1 MKTRRLL
8 LICGVAVMVL
18 ITLFLWR
25 NSPTNTAVAQTPSP
39 LRSEQALID
48 DLVLA
53 NRMLASQEL
62 GFLDAY
68 GHVSVRSRN
77 NPNHFF
83 ISRYVSPGIV
93 TAGDIIEND
102 LDSKPVA
109 GERSD
114 QYQERFLH
122 GEVYRAR
129 PDVRAIVH
137 SHTPE
142 LVAFSVNSVPL
153 RSGDNV
159 VPIFDIR
166 NVNSGRSGILS
177 TPPLARAFAQSLGRS
192 DAILLLGH
200 GAVVVGPSIYNAVS
214 SASGLRTAA
223 RIQQQLISMGGTW
236 DSNPRRV
243 TAPADTASRGTTPP
257 PAAQPVVPSGTG
269 GGTGGDRAWE
279 YWKQLVMPDL
289 AGPNR
294 IPRAGTTARQA
305 TSPDQAAIDDLVL
318 ANRMLAS
325 KDLGILDAFGHVS
338 VRNPRNPNHYFISRY
353 ISAGVVKAADIIEND
368 LDSKPVAGPRS
379 DEYQEV
385 YIHGEIYK
393 ARPDVMA
400 VLHAHTPEILAFA
413 ESSVAL
419 RPVVNGGTFIGDGLP
434 LHDIRKFDLRETL
447 IRTPALGRSVG
458 MMLGNKPGVLLKGHG
473 IALTDA
479 SLRAL
484 VVRAYNLRMNAR
496 IQQQAIALGGKVTY
510 LEDPQDATAPPPA
523 PPDAAYNRGWEYW
536 KQIVS
541 TN

>member
-1 MKTRRLL
+1 MKIRTFLT
-8 LICGVAVMVL
+8 ICGASAIAL
-18 ITLFLWR
+18 
-25 NSPTNTAVAQTPSP
+25 AAQTPAPSR
-39 LRSEQALID
+39 LEQGLID

-62 GFLDAY
+62 GFVDAY

-77 NPNHFF
+77 NPGHFL

-102 LDSKPVA
+102 LDSNPIGGV
-109 GERSD
+109 RSD

-122 GEVYRAR
+122 GEIYKAR
-129 PDVRAIVH
+129 PDVMAIVH

-142 LVAFSVNSVPL
+142 LVAFSVSSVPL
-153 RSGDNV
+153 RNGDSV

-166 NVNSGRSGILS
+166 TVNNGRSGIIT
-177 TPPLARAFAQSLGRS
+177 TPALGQSFARSLGES
-192 DAILLLGH
+192 PAILLLGH

-214 SASGLRTAA
+214 SAGGLRTAA
-223 RIQQQLISMGGTW
+223 RIQQQLISMGGSW

-243 TAPADTASRGTTPP
+243 TAPPNTAQRAAAPQ
-257 PAAQPVVPSGTG
+257 PATAVVPTGAG
-269 GGTGGDRAWE
+269 GGSGGERGWE
-279 YWKQLVMPDL
+279 YWKQLVTPDI

-294 IPRAGTTARQA
+294 IPRTG
-305 TSPDQAAIDDLVL
+305 PAAPPAASTEVGDLVL

-325 KDLGILDAFGHVS
+325 RELGILDAFGHVS
-338 VRNPRNPNHYFISRY
+338 VRSAANPSHYFISRFV
-353 ISAGVVKAADIIEND
+353 SAGVVKASDIIEND

-400 VLHAHTPEILAFA
+400 VLHAHTPEILAFT

-419 RPVVNGGTFIGDGLP
+419 RAVVNGGTFVGDGLP

-447 IRTPALGRSVG
+447 IRTPALGRSVA
-458 MMLGNKPGVLLKGHG
+458 MVLGSKPGVLLRGHG

-479 SLRAL
+479 SLRGL

-496 IQQQAIALGGKVTY
+496 IEQQAIALGGKVTY
-510 LEDPQDATAPPPA
+510 LNDPQEAPASPA
-523 PPDAAYNRGWEYW
+523 ACNRGWEYW
-536 KQIVS
+536 KQIVP